1 MHRQFKERIFA
12 EGLLLFKA
20 LVCRLIALILHCM
33 IYCYFK
39 NDTKKKLWQ
48 HCRMCPFNKLY
59 FCLSSVTLNI
69 KYLSTKFLLNILFS
83 ILSKVWNLWTMILA
97 FSEMHHGMNKLCKLL
112 FVLRLTA
119 YIHTAGFLASFTCS
133 SWLLFWSFTKCF
145 VVVVVSVVMNCVKCW
160 RPCTSTVAIKDQF
173 NLIET

>member
-39 NDTKKKLWQ
+39 NDTKKKLT
-48 HCRMCPFNKLY
+48 
-59 FCLSSVTLNI
+59 VTLNI

-119 YIHTAGFLASFTCS
+119 YIHTAGFLASFPCS

-145 VVVVVSVVMNCVKCW
+145 VVVIVSVFNHCVKCW
-160 RPCTSTVAIKDQF
+160 RPCTSKVAIKDQF
-173 NLIET
+173 NLIEN